1 MNPPS
6 GPAPTP
12 WLAPALVLGLLLALF
27 WVLLPTAPPL
37 NDRVQRLDHAVR
49 TTLQGPQTALG
60 EPINQALPLH
70 WDITAPGQQ
79 ALADIRLHFDLHTA
93 PSAAQQPWSVLI
105 PRLCNAWQIRLNGEL
120 LVSAGQVDQP
130 NDGWASKRPV
140 WLTLPQVLLR
150 PQNELLITLRMDAGR
165 RAGLSRVWVG
175 PTADL
180 LPRWQREE
188 WLRVT
193 LPQAASVLSLVVA
206 ALCFLLWLQQRD
218 PLYAWA
224 ALGELAWA
232 LRVADSWWEASPLNW
247 PTWGL
252 VVLGLIWIWS
262 GALYQFITALQS
274 TPRPRWERNA
284 LYVSLLGGPM
294 SFALVWGLQTLRAR
308 EELALQIGPLAYGL
322 GSGAQTPLPLVVWML
337 GTLLFWA
344 VLNVRLAHEVW
355 RKPDLARALVTLALA
370 MCLIAIGRD
379 IYAGRASALH
389 YEESAWAKYAA
400 VALALSVLVIVSL
413 RFQHARD
420 ELLRLNS
427 SIGQRL
433 AEREA
438 ELTARHLQVT
448 SLERDRAAAEER
460 TRILRDMHD
469 GAGAHLIAAIHQV
482 ESGQATRGELLH
494 TLQESL
500 DQLRLNID
508 AMHLPNG
515 DINALLS
522 SLRYRLERRI
532 QAAGLRLVW
541 RADELPLI
549 AHYLGPQLRHVQFIL
564 LEVISNATQHA
575 QGTRLDVTATADA
588 SHVILE
594 LRDDGVGAGQGVGNG
609 LRSMQERAALIG
621 AQLERLTSDK
631 GTCVVLKLPLR
642 QSV

>member
-6 GPAPTP
+6 GQAPTT
-12 WLAPALVLGLLLALF
+12 WLAPTLVLGLLL
-27 WVLLPTAPPL
+27 VLMWLLMPGTPPHSAEAQL
-37 NDRVQRLDHAVR
+37 LDHAVR
-49 TTLQGPQTALG
+49 VTQLRAQTTSG
-60 EPINQALPLH
+60 EGIEQSLPLH

-79 ALADIRLHFDLHTA
+79 ARAELRLRFDMGTPPPAA
-93 PSAAQQPWSVLI
+93 PQPWSLLI
-105 PRLCNAWQIRLNGEL
+105 PRLGNAWQVRLNGQL
-120 LVSAGQVDQP
+120 LASGGQVDQP

-140 WLTLPQVLLR
+140 WLALPQVLLQ
-150 PQNELLITLRMDAGR
+150 PQNELLITLRMDTGR

-188 WLRVT
+188 WRRVT
-193 LPQAASVLSLVVA
+193 LPQAASVLSLVVS
-206 ALCFLLWLQQRD
+206 ALCILLWLQQRD

-232 LRVADSWWEASPLNW
+232 LRVADSWWESSPLNW
-247 PTWGL
+247 PAWGL
-252 VVLGLIWIWS
+252 AVLGLIWIWS
-262 GALYQFITALQS
+262 GALYQFIAALQS
-274 TPRPRWERNA
+274 TPRPRWERNV
-284 LYVSLLGGPM
+284 LYVSLLGGPLT
-294 SFALVWGLQTLRAR
+294 FALSWGLQTLRAR
-308 EELALQIGPLAYGL
+308 EALTLEIGPLAYGL
-322 GSGAQTPLPLVVWML
+322 GSGVQTPLPLVVWML

-344 VLNVRLAHEVW
+344 VLNVRLAKEVW
-355 RKPDLARALVTLALA
+355 RRPDLARALVVIALA

-389 YEESAWAKYAA
+389 FEESAWAKYAA
-400 VALALSVLVIVSL
+400 VTLALSVLVIVSL

-438 ELTARHLQVT
+438 ELNTRHLQVT
-448 SLERDRAAAEER
+448 ALERDRAAAEER

-482 ESGQATRGELLH
+482 ESGQATRSELLH

-508 AMHLPNG
+508 AMHLPHG

-549 AHYLGPQLRHVQFIL
+549 THYLGPQLRHVQFIL

-575 QGTRLDVTATADA
+575 QGTRLEVTATADD
-588 SHVILE
+588 SHVVLE
-594 LRDDGVGAGQGVGNG
+594 LRDDGVGAGSGVGNG

-621 AQLERLTSDK
+621 AQLERLTGDK
-631 GTCVVLKLPLR
+631 GTRVVLRLPLR
-642 QSV
+642 QTV

>member
-1 MNPPS
+1 MKLLHRQ
-6 GPAPTP
+6 APTP
-12 WLAPALVLGLLLALF
+12 WLAPSLVLGLLLALL
-27 WVLLPTAPPL
+27 WLLLPATPPPGAQAQL
-37 NDRVQRLDHAVR
+37 LDHALR
-49 TTLQGPQTALG
+49 ATQLG
-60 EPINQALPLH
+60 GQASSGAAIEQPLPLH

-79 ALADIRLHFDLHTA
+79 ARAELKLHFDLPTP
-93 PSAAQQPWSVLI
+93 PSATTPPWSLLI
-105 PRLCNAWQIRLNGEL
+105 PRLGNAWQVRLNGQL
-120 LVSAGQVDQP
+120 LASAGQVDQP

-140 WLTLPQVLLR
+140 WLALPQVLLR
-150 PQNELLITLRMDAGR
+150 SQNELLIALRLDSGR

-180 LPRWQREE
+180 LPHWQREE

-206 ALCFLLWLQQRD
+206 ALCMLLWLQQHD
-218 PLYAWA
+218 ALYAWA
-224 ALGELAWA
+224 ALGELAWGVR
-232 LRVADSWWEASPLNW
+232 LADTWWEASPLAW
-247 PTWGL
+247 PAWGL
-252 VVLGLIWIWS
+252 VVLTLIWVWS
-262 GALYQFITALQS
+262 GSLYQLIGALQFA
-274 TPRPRWERNA
+274 PRPRWERRVVWA
-284 LYVSLLGGPM
+284 SLLGSPM
-294 SFALVWGLQTLRAR
+294 AYLVSWALQT
-308 EELALQIGPLAYGL
+308 P
-322 GSGAQTPLPLVVWML
+322 TPLVLWML
-337 GTLLFWA
+337 GTMLLWVF
-344 VLNVRLAHEVW
+344 LNLRLAHEV
-355 RKPDLARALVTLALA
+355 RRRPDLSRALVVLALA
-370 MCLIAIGRD
+370 LCLFAIGRD

-400 VALALSVLVIVSL
+400 VTLALSVLVIVSL

-427 SIGQRL
+427 SIGRQL

-438 ELTARHLQVT
+438 ELNARHQQVT
-448 SLERDRAAAEER
+448 ALEREKAAAEER

-482 ESGQATRGELLH
+482 ESGQATRSELLH

-508 AMHLPNG
+508 AMHLPPG

-549 AHYLGPQLRHVQFIL
+549 THYLGPQLRHVQFIL

-575 QGTRLDVTATADA
+575 HGTRLAVTAMADA
-588 SHVILE
+588 THVVLE
-594 LRDDGVGAGQGVGNG
+594 LKDDGVGAGQGVGNG

-621 AQLERLTSDK
+621 AQLERLTGEQ
-631 GTCVVLKLPLR
+631 GTCVVLRLPLR

>member
-1 MNPPS
+1 VNLPHR
-6 GPAPTP
+6 APTP
-12 WLAPALVLGLLLALF
+12 WLAPAVVLGLLLALL
-27 WVLLPTAPPL
+27 WLLMPATPAAGAEVQMLDRASRVTQPGDQATA
-37 NDRVQRLDHAVR
+37 
-49 TTLQGPQTALG
+49 GGTA
-60 EPINQALPLH
+60 EQALPLH

-79 ALADIRLHFDLHTA
+79 ARAELRLRFDQPT
-93 PSAAQQPWSVLI
+93 PQSATPPPWSLLI
-105 PRLCNAWQIRLNGEL
+105 PRLGNAWQIHLNGQL
-120 LVSAGQVDQP
+120 LASAGQVDRP
-130 NDGWASKRPV
+130 NDGWAAKRPV
-140 WLTLPQVLLR
+140 WLTLPQVLLQ
-150 PQNELLITLRMDAGR
+150 PQNELRITLRLDAGR

-175 PTADL
+175 PTAEL
-180 LPRWQREE
+180 LPQWQREE

-206 ALCFLLWLQQRD
+206 ALCILLWLQQHD
-218 PLYAWA
+218 ALYAWA
-224 ALGELAWA
+224 ALGELAWG
-232 LRVADSWWEASPLNW
+232 LRLADTWWEASPLGW
-247 PTWGL
+247 PAWGL
-252 VVLGLIWIWS
+252 VVLTLIWVWS
-262 GALYQFITALQS
+262 GSLYQLIGSLQFA
-274 TPRPRWERNA
+274 PRPRWERRVVWA
-284 LYVSLLGGPM
+284 SLLGSPLAYLL
-294 SFALVWGLQTLRAR
+294 SWGLQAPAPMVL
-308 EELALQIGPLAYGL
+308 
-322 GSGAQTPLPLVVWML
+322 WML
-337 GTLLFWA
+337 GTMLLW
-344 VLNVRLAHEVW
+344 VLLNLRLAHEVW
-355 RKPDLARALVTLALA
+355 RQPDLSRALVVIALAL
-370 MCLIAIGRD
+370 CLVAIARD

-427 SIGQRL
+427 SIGRRL

-438 ELTARHLQVT
+438 QLNVQHQQVT
-448 SLERDRAAAEER
+448 ALERDKAAAEER

-482 ESGQATRGELLH
+482 ESGQATRSELLH

-500 DQLRLNID
+500 DQLRLNVD
-508 AMHLPNG
+508 AMHLPPG

-549 AHYLGPQLRHVQFIL
+549 KHYLGPQLRHVQFIL
-564 LEVISNATQHA
+564 LEVISNATQHS
-575 QGTRLDVTATADA
+575 QGSRLEVTATADA
-588 SHVILE
+588 THVVLE

-621 AQLERLTSDK
+621 AQLERLTGDK
-631 GTCVVLKLPLR
+631 GTCVVLRLPLR